1 MLGSPQV
8 VVPHPPGV
16 FDLEPEIIVPSN
28 GVDQLLMKAMLL
40 GMKDGKDGTQPR
52 CNVVN
57 DANFPQNFPNC
68 ETKNGGLVE
77 MIFLFQLGDIG

>member
-16 FDLEPEIIVPSN
+16 FDLEPEIVVPSN

-40 GMKDGKDGTQPR
+40 GNEGR
-52 CNVVN
+52 
-57 DANFPQNFPNC
+57 
-68 ETKNGGLVE
+68 EGLE
-77 MIFLFQLGDIG
+77 LRQGAK